1 MFSILRRRKCLTSL
15 ARTVFSP
22 VRSLHSNDKDWPW
35 PWWEK
40 ELPRVVKEKEV
51 EWTPVIV
58 ITNISFHSGFKQ
70 AETRLAWWRSECDG

>member
-15 ARTVFSP
+15 ARTA
-22 VRSLHSNDKDWPW
+22 RSLHSKDKDW